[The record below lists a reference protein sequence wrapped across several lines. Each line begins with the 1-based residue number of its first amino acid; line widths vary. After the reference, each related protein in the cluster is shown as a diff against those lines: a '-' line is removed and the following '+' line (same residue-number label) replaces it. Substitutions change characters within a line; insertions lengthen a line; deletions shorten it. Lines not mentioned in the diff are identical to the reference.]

1 MTSTLSLW
9 RGWIERPVRAAADI
23 AGEAAGDHGLT
34 LADLRAP
41 TRRRAISRPRQAA
54 MAALR
59 AETRPDGTPRYSF
72 AWIARFLGVKN
83 HAAVIHGVRAHHA
96 RSAPKADRSAS

>member
-1 MTSTLSLW
+1 
-9 RGWIERPVRAAADI
+9 
-23 AGEAAGDHGLT
+23 
-34 LADLRAP
+34 
-41 TRRRAISRPRQAA
+41 